1 MLHPSTEFAMDTAH
15 HAQNAIKLI
24 HAAIRIIQVR
34 PDTGIDLLSQA
45 ADINLYL
52 KQMALLQS
60 RATPADDTPAAAPEP
75 AEHLRLSDDADDEG
89 ADDLRNILDGMRDMA
104 RETDAAIEI
113 YDR

>member
-1 MLHPSTEFAMDTAH
+1 MLHPSAQFAMDTAY

-45 ADINLYL
+45 AEINLYL

-60 RATPADDTPAAAPEP
+60 KATPDGDTRTTAPEP
-75 AEHLRLSDDADDEG
+75 AERLGSSDGPDDDDADG
-89 ADDLRNILDGMRDMA
+89 LRNILDGMRDMA
-104 RETDAAIEI
+104 RDTDAAIEI